1 MDEDTRMKDLHVLLV
16 DDDEDVREF
25 LAMSLEIQDVKATQ
39 VADAES
45 AMEALTSGSFDAVA
59 TDMNLPGADGIS
71 LLRHIREKYDDLPV
85 ILITGYGSVD
95 SAVDALKMGAQD
107 YLVKPLETADGLLGA
122 IWKAVDRHKLTKENR
137 ALQERLV
144 RAKKMESLADLAGGV
159 AHDLNNILAP
169 MLGLP
174 DIIIDEIRH
183 TCDTCHERLIATETD
198 LELMKTSAQRAAAM
212 VRDLTASTKRGNCD
226 LRPVSINK
234 VVDDFIRSQEF
245 MEMIKP
251 RDDVEFTTDLCENPR
266 LVSASQPHLI
276 RAISNLV
283 RNSLEA
289 MNEQIT
295 GTPCENPSLSVTT
308 SLVSLQRQKIG
319 YEIIAPGDYAVV
331 PVSDTGM
338 GMEKEY
344 LDRIFEPFFTRK
356 KQSRQSGSGLGLSV
370 VHGVVKDH
378 EGYVDVVTKP
388 GEGASISL
396 YFPVTESAAIPQPQ
410 PTPVSGGTEHVL
422 VIDDEPAPRIVAER
436 FLKKLGYEVT
446 AAISGRNALGLI
458 KKACKGDD
466 SQPFDLI
473 LLDMVMEED
482 FDGLATFHAIRELC
496 PGQKAVICSGYAPTD
511 RTRTALNM
519 GAGWLPKPYTMN
531 DLASVLRHE
540 LDGEKAP
547 AKSPSP
553 EQAKEQALS

>member
-25 LAMSLEIQDVKATQ
+25 LAMSLEIQDVRATQ

-45 AMEALTSGSFDAVA
+45 AIEALSSGSFDAVA
-59 TDMNLPGADGIS
+59 TDMNLPGMDGIA
-71 LLRHIREKYDDLPV
+71 LLRHVRENHDDLPV

-107 YLVKPLETADGLLGA
+107 YLVKPLQTADGLLGA
-122 IWKAVDRHKLTKENR
+122 IWKAVDRHKLAMENR

-144 RAKKMESLADLAGGV
+144 HAKKMESLADLAGGV

-183 TCDTCHERLIATETD
+183 TCETCHERLSATEMD

-212 VRDLTASTKRGNCD
+212 VRDLTASTKRDSYD
-226 LRPVSINK
+226 LKPVSINK

-245 MEMIKP
+245 MEMIRP
-251 RDDVEFTTDLCENPR
+251 RGDVDFSTDLSDDPK
-266 LVSASQPHLI
+266 LISASEPHLI

-295 GTPCENPSLSVTT
+295 GTPCPEPSLSVAT
-308 SLVSLQRQKIG
+308 SFVSLQRQKIG
-319 YEIIAPGDYAVV
+319 YEVIAPGDYAVV
-331 PVSDTGM
+331 QVTDSGVGM
-338 GMEKEY
+338 DNDY

-378 EGYVDVVTKP
+378 EGFIDLTTEAGK
-388 GEGASISL
+388 GSSISL
-396 YFPVTESAAIPQPQ
+396 YFPTTESAELPEQPHVEV
-410 PTPVSGGTEHVL
+410 TGGTEHVL
-422 VIDDEPAPRIVAER
+422 VVDDEPAPRIVAER
-436 FLKKLGYEVT
+436 FLRRLGYKVT

-458 KKACKGDD
+458 KKAHKDD
-466 SQPFDLI
+466 GGHPFDLV

-482 FDGLATFHAIRELC
+482 FDGLTTFHAIRELC
-496 PGQKAVICSGYAPTD
+496 PEQKAVICSGYAPTD
-511 RTRTALNM
+511 RTRTALGM
-519 GAGWLPKPYTMN
+519 GAGWLAKPYTM
-531 DLASVLRHE
+531 DALATVLRQE
-540 LDGEKAP
+540 LDG
-547 AKSPSP
+547 
-553 EQAKEQALS
+553 